1 MKWIK
6 SADQLPEH
14 KQRCIVAWAD
24 QAVLHTATLYE
35 HPSKPGVFQWLASNG
50 NTVYHHPLYWMPC
63 PEMPPKEKT

>member
-1 MKWIK
+1 
-6 SADQLPEH
+6 
-14 KQRCIVAWAD
+14 
-24 QAVLHTATLYE
+24 LHTATLYE